1 MLEAI
6 KLSLRITSNEFDD
19 EITNLISA
27 CEGDL
32 ETSGVASSYFDKP
45 LCKQAIT
52 LYCKAFFGF
61 DNPDAEKYNQ
71 AYEHIKKKIAI
82 SYRKTESE

>member
-1 MLEAI
+1 MLEEI
-6 KLSLRITSNEFDD
+6 KLCLRITSTAFDNE
-19 EITNLISA
+19 IIALIEA
-27 CEGDL
+27 CKCDL

-71 AYEHIKKKIAI
+71 AYEHIKKKVAI
-82 SYRKTESE
+82 SYRETESE